1 MKNDINALNNALFES
16 LERLQDDS
24 LDDDALKREI
34 DRADAVQR
42 TAGMII
48 SNAELAL
55 RAQKHQD
62 EYGREAVR
70 NPLLENRGGYVNAQ
84 VDE

>member
-34 DRADAVQR
+34 SRADAVQR

-48 SNAELAL
+48 NNAELAL
-55 RAQKHQD
+55 KTQRHMD
-62 EYGREAVR
+62 EYGKTGHIM
-70 NPLLENRGGYVNAQ
+70 NPLLENKNA
-84 VDE
+84 

>member
-1 MKNDINALNNALFES
+1 MNNDIKALNNALFES

-34 DRADAVQR
+34 DRADAVQK

-48 SNAELAL
+48 SNAEFAL
-55 RAQKHQD
+55 KVQKHMD
-62 EYGREAVR
+62 EYGRETTIK
-70 NPLLENRGGYVNAQ
+70 NPLLENKDA
-84 VDE
+84 